1 MLEYGVLEENI
12 FYSRDLA
19 FAQAIMQ
26 QTNHRGVDVVLNS
39 LAGEALRATFEC
51 MAHVIGLSRLVNATV
66 TFAACDLNTILQ
78 HDPAWT
84 YNLLQGAMEL
94 WQLGVFRPTSLF
106 TTFKYS
112 QLETAFRQLQ
122 SGRHG
127 GKVVLTI
134 DDDAVVEALPWSPLP
149 HQFQEDAT
157 YLLSGGLGGLGRSA
171 ARWMASRGAKY
182 FLFLS
187 RSGGSNADAQ
197 LLLNELKTPDVMRR
211 SFGLTLVTRLPCIKR
226 SNLMPKNVPY
236 PGLHSRRDDIDT
248 SVRSKARGSWNLHE
262 VLPNDLDFS
271 TLPSSCGDALAH
283 YRRSRDLSGTSLD
296 LGHMLDIG
304 VIAERTD
311 NLSTAPLRAAFGNQ
325 AVPQDEFHALLE
337 SL

>member
-1 MLEYGVLEENI
+1 MHGPCDRFIEIGK
-12 FYSRDLA
+12 RDV
-19 FAQAIMQ
+19 I
-26 QTNHRGVDVVLNS
+26 TNGRLD
-39 LAGEALRATFEC
+39 
-51 MAHVIGLSRLVNATV
+51 MAPFLHSV

-171 ARWMASRGAKY
+171 ARWMASHGAKH

-226 SNLMPKNVPY
+226 SNLMPKNAPY
-236 PGLHSRRDDIDT
+236 PGLHSRRDDID
-248 SVRSKARGSWNLHE
+248 SMFPCSKLRRGLLIIF
-262 VLPNDLDFS
+262 LPRI
-271 TLPSSCGDALAH
+271 LPLK
-283 YRRSRDLSGTSLD
+283 L
-296 LGHMLDIG
+296 
-304 VIAERTD
+304 
-311 NLSTAPLRAAFGNQ
+311 
-325 AVPQDEFHALLE
+325 
-337 SL
+337 